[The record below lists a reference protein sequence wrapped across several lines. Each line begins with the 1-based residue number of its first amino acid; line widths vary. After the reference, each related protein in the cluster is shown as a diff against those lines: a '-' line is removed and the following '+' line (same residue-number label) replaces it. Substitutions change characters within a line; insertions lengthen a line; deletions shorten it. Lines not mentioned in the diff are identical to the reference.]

1 MPPPN
6 LATAAVKASG
16 APGSRTLAAHFG
28 DIVNVKSFGAT
39 GDGTTN
45 DQAAI
50 QAAFDYAF
58 GTSGSPHAVAG
69 RFTNKPVFFPVGN
82 YRVNSGLTLTQVKAG
97 HIYGSGNGTTTIFY
111 GGGSSGITL
120 LGINGMEDSR
130 IERLSFAN
138 SSSTGSVC
146 IDLDWGGT
154 GSVGL
159 GNNFFSD
166 LGCSNS
172 PFGLRVANSG
182 NGGANNTFFN
192 CNHGNCSDTGFKVAG
207 GAATGQTFISGGAS
221 SCGVGI
227 RVTAGSIDSI
237 VGSGFATN
245 TTWDITGAVSLVHGC
260 RSESNNF
267 INVAGLVNLAGIE
280 HTAGSAGTSIALAS
294 PGRASV
300 DSMHSSLG
308 VITGSTGNLY
318 LRGCNFASGTYL
330 TGFSGTVS
338 QNI

>member
-1 MPPPN
+1 
-6 LATAAVKASG
+6 
-16 APGSRTLAAHFG
+16 
-28 DIVNVKSFGAT
+28 
-39 GDGTTN
+39 
-45 DQAAI
+45 
-50 QAAFDYAF
+50 
-58 GTSGSPHAVAG
+58 
-69 RFTNKPVFFPVGN
+69 VFFPVGN
-82 YRVNSGLTLTQVKAG
+82 YRIDSGLTLTQVSAG
-97 HIYGSGNGTTTIFY
+97 HIYGSGNGTSTIFY
-111 GGGSSGITL
+111 GGGASGVTL
-120 LGINGMEDSR
+120 LAINGMEDSR
-130 IERLSFAN
+130 IERLSFAG

-159 GNNFFSD
+159 SNNMFSD
-166 LGCSNS
+166 LGCANS
-172 PFGLRVANSG
+172 PFGLRIANSG

-207 GAATGQTFISGGAS
+207 SAATGQTFISGGAS

-260 RSESNNF
+260 RSESLNF
-267 INVAGLVNLAGIE
+267 INIAGLVNLAGIE

-294 PGRASV
+294 PGRAVV

-318 LRGCNFASGTYL
+318 LRGCSFASGTYL